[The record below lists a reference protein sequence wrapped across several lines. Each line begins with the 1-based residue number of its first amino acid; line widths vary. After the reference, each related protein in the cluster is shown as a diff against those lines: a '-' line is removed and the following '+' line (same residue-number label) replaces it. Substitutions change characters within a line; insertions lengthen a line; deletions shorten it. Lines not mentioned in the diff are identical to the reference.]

1 MLRYVAVLLVIVL
14 VMLALRRFARGERT
28 EPVGPPASVWAWLLV
43 PLVIAIVVAF
53 GFGLREWAL
62 AD

>member
-1 MLRYVAVLLVIVL
+1 MLRYVAVLLVIAL
-14 VMLALRRFARGERT
+14 VMLAIRRFARGERT
-28 EPVGPPASVWAWLLV
+28 EPVGPPPAAWPWLLV
-43 PLVIAIVVAF
+43 PLVIALVVAF